1 MSAEETL
8 PGAVFV
14 REAQRRYKSQSEH
27 LLKEIPWS

>member
-8 PGAVFV
+8 PGAVFTS
-14 REAQRRYKSQSEH
+14 EAQRRNKSQSEN